1 MERRKFPRYP
11 FIADVEVIELK
22 PPQIRIRARISD
34 LGRMGCYVDTITP
47 CAAGAEVLVQIRKN
61 ERTFTARGVVLYPSI
76 GMGMGLRFTLIEP
89 ADVEVLVRWIMELSG
104 EIPAPTDSEEETK
117 LLETILEKLSM
128 RLRK

>member
-61 ERTFTARGVVLYPSI
+61 ERTFTARGVALYPSI

-89 ADVEVLVRWIMELSG
+89 ADVEVLVRWIMELSR

-117 LLETILEKLSM
+117 LLETILEKPSM